1 MQTIL
6 TINSGSSSLKL
17 GLYSSESGA
26 APRVLYKGAADA
38 IGKSGGSLIISDA
51 QGHTVHREDA
61 AHESQSDALTHAS
74 ARLRELTST
83 PPSGIGFRIVH
94 GGPNLREHCAITPQ
108 VRETLRAATHYA
120 PLHIPPALALLDTAG
135 QIYPGV
141 PAFACFDTAF
151 HTTLPPEARTYP
163 IPARYRTQGIERY
176 GFHGLSYESIVAA
189 LAPNVPP
196 RLVVAH
202 LGNGASLCA
211 IAHGR
216 SVDTSMGLTPTGGIP
231 MGTRTGDLDPGVV
244 LYLARQGGDR
254 NTPLNADQ
262 LESVLNHQ
270 SGLIGLSG
278 TAGHSDT
285 FDRAGTPDRPG
296 TADMRELTK
305 RSDDGDRDA
314 ALAISIF
321 CRAIAKTVASY
332 AAVLGG
338 LDCLVFTGGIGEH
351 SAAVRQRVCEQLA
364 FLGIALDPA
373 SNQQHARAVSKHSSQ
388 TQIVV
393 LPAAEDDQIARHVQQ
408 LMI

>member
-1 MQTIL
+1 
-6 TINSGSSSLKL
+6 
-17 GLYSSESGA
+17 
-26 APRVLYKGAADA
+26 
-38 IGKSGGSLIISDA
+38 
-51 QGHTVHREDA
+51 
-61 AHESQSDALTHAS
+61 
-74 ARLRELTST
+74 
-83 PPSGIGFRIVH
+83 
-94 GGPNLREHCAITPQ
+94 
-108 VRETLRAATHYA
+108 
-120 PLHIPPALALLDTAG
+120 
-135 QIYPGV
+135 
-141 PAFACFDTAF
+141 
-151 HTTLPPEARTYP
+151 
-163 IPARYRTQGIERY
+163 
-176 GFHGLSYESIVAA
+176 
-189 LAPNVPP
+189 
-196 RLVVAH
+196 
-202 LGNGASLCA
+202 
-211 IAHGR
+211 
-216 SVDTSMGLTPTGGIP
+216 

-314 ALAISIF
+314 TLAITIF

-338 LDCLVFTGGIGEH
+338 LECLVFTGGIGEH
-351 SAAVRQRVCEQLA
+351 SALVRQRVCERLA

-373 SNQQHARAVSKHSSQ
+373 ANQQHARVVSKDSSQ
-388 TQIVV
+388 MQILV

-408 LMI
+408 LLIQAA